1 MAEGEYRAPGKAA
14 LSLRGSSFR
23 LGGLFLGAL
32 LGFGWLFAQLPTL
45 PDTDSYYHLAI
56 GRAYAVHGLI
66 DGLPWA
72 RFSLMFDGFGDK
84 ELLFHLLLA
93 PFAGW
98 SGWGTAGGRWALAAL
113 NAATVTAL
121 AGLGRRLI
129 GPAGW
134 LVPLVVYAGSLD
146 FLGRAIRLRP
156 ESLALLLF
164 LAATYCAATRRHR
177 LLGVVALAF
186 TLSYTAFH
194 ALLGLCGL
202 FAAATWLRERRL
214 DWPAVLYPTLG
225 AGLGLIAHPHFPHN
239 LVVWKVQSI
248 DFFAHK
254 AILDVGQEI
263 AAPASD
269 RLLWHNLAAVAA
281 LAALAWAARPRTGTD
296 DAETRASDPEMQAER
311 EAAHWL
317 VGALVFGGLFLL
329 MARFSTYAL
338 PFAALATLAVLRA
351 RGLEIG
357 PICRLPWG
365 LRLPT
370 ALALALALLPGL
382 WAGAS
387 LLRGMSAARGPIERE
402 AEWAQLGQ
410 ALPPGAKVAAEWGLA
425 QIYLYF
431 APQASFLN
439 VLDPVFM
446 AVPFPAAYAAQRKL
460 FAGQEPDTALMVAR
474 ELDSE
479 FLAFSAFH
487 PSPLLAARLE
497 GDPRWVARH
506 RGYSL
511 LYQLQGGGNGDFLLD
526 WQMARGGDPAAG
538 WMPYPRAEAPAER
551 TLEAFVDL
559 RRVPDE
565 FKDAGGCALLAHG
578 PLARAG
584 AGERL
589 ELAPAGPTRLSVGGR
604 EAIAVA
610 ADLGAVLGQGMVFPI
625 DGAAGEPIVVRTC
638 PPRDSNQ
645 VAGGGFFLRRLPGA
659 QP

>member
-14 LSLRGSSFR
+14 LSRRGIFG

-56 GRAYAVHGLI
+56 GRAYAAHGLI

-93 PFAGW
+93 PFG
-98 SGWGTAGGRWALAAL
+98 GWGTAGGRWALAAL

-164 LAATYCAATRRHR
+164 LAATYCAATRRYR
-177 LLGVVALAF
+177 LLGAVALAF

-194 ALLGLCGL
+194 ALLGLCLL
-202 FAAATWLRERRL
+202 FAVATWLRERRL

-239 LVVWKVQSI
+239 LLVWKVQSI
-248 DFFAHK
+248 DFFTHK
-254 AILDVGQEI
+254 ALLDVGQEI
-263 AAPASD
+263 AAPSSD

-281 LAALAWAARPRTGTD
+281 LAALAWAARSRTGTD
-296 DAETRASDPEMQAER
+296 DAEARADAER

-317 VGALVFGGLFLL
+317 VAALVFGGLFLL

-351 RGLEIG
+351 RGLEVG
-357 PICRLPWG
+357 PICRLPLG

-387 LLRGMSAARGPIERE
+387 LLRGMSAARGAVERE

-446 AVPFPAAYAAQRKL
+446 AVPYPKAYGAQRLL
-460 FAGQEPDTALMVAR
+460 FAGQEPDTALTVAR

-487 PSPLLAARLE
+487 PTPLLAARLD
-497 GDPRWVARH
+497 GDPRWVKRH
-506 RGYSL
+506 HGYSL
-511 LYQLQGGGNGDFLLD
+511 LYQLQGGRNGDFLLD
-526 WQMARGGDPAAG
+526 WRMARGGDPAAG
-538 WMPYPRAEAPAER
+538 WAPYPRAEAPAER
-551 TLEAFVDL
+551 ALEAFVDL
-559 RRVPDE
+559 RRVPDD
-565 FKDAGGCALLAHG
+565 FKNAGGCALLAHAPPG
-578 PLARAG
+578 GL
-584 AGERL
+584 ERL
-589 ELAPAGPTRLSVGGR
+589 ELAPAGPTSLSLGGR
-604 EAIAVA
+604 EAITVA
-610 ADLGAVLGQGMVFPI
+610 ADLGAVLGR
-625 DGAAGEPIVVRTC
+625 GAILSLEEAGEPITVRAC
-638 PPRDSNQ
+638 PPRAASQ
-645 VAGGGFFLRRLPGA
+645 LAGGGFYLRRLAPA
-659 QP
+659 TQP